1 MATYFTD
8 LVPESSVSQGLAVFW
23 FNILFFFLFQIKMT
37 LKKMA
42 GITQMLILTKS
53 IMKARREMKKKNWDM

>member
-1 MATYFTD
+1 
-8 LVPESSVSQGLAVFW
+8 
-23 FNILFFFLFQIKMT
+23 MT

-42 GITQMLILTKS
+42 GITPMLILTKS